1 MYVRISIYRKQVT
14 SKDQEM
20 GEVEFK
26 ALGPFYGDGDETIKI
41 GERKT
46 FSNSIF
52 KIFHLITT
60 NHSGGGCVGLHQRV
74 LDLLAHSGQILN

>member
-1 MYVRISIYRKQVT
+1 MYVGISIYRKQVA

-41 GERKT
+41 GERKN
-46 FSNSIF
+46 F
-52 KIFHLITT
+52 
-60 NHSGGGCVGLHQRV
+60 
-74 LDLLAHSGQILN
+74 

>member
-1 MYVRISIYRKQVT
+1 
-14 SKDQEM
+14 M

-52 KIFHLITT
+52 QNIPFIDLILKPTAKM
-60 NHSGGGCVGLHQRV
+60 NFL
-74 LDLLAHSGQILN
+74 

>member
-1 MYVRISIYRKQVT
+1 
-14 SKDQEM
+14 M

-46 FSNSIF
+46 FSNSYSISQNNPF
-52 KIFHLITT
+52 IDNTETDCQNELFVSKSNSSIQEKFIT
-60 NHSGGGCVGLHQRV
+60 SFLCLYSRYIDI
-74 LDLLAHSGQILN
+74 DLFCF